1 MSPLVRWSR
10 VGFNLVAW
18 LFVGCVVVQFYLAGL
33 GVFGS
38 SSHFITHRDFGY
50 LFGVLTLVLVVL
62 ALLGRFPRGL
72 IVATIGLLLLFA
84 LQSVFLILGNS
95 APTVAALHIV
105 NGVLIL
111 GVATAIAWLTR
122 GSLRATT
129 DEAVLDRR

>member
-33 GVFGS
+33 GVFDS
-38 SSHFITHRDFGY
+38 SSYFITHRDFGY

-62 ALLGRFPRGL
+62 ALLGRFPRWL
-72 IVATIGLLLLFA
+72 IMSTIGLLVLFA
-84 LQSVFLILGNS
+84 LQSVFLILGDS
-95 APTVAALHIV
+95 LPAVAALHAI

-111 GVATAIAWLTR
+111 VVAAALAWLTR
-122 GSLRATT
+122 GSLRATS
-129 DEAVLDRR
+129 DETALDRR